1 MSTTIRVSEQTRDR
15 LAKLA
20 GATGRPMTQ
29 LLDEAADALERRV
42 FFDQFAL
49 RYSELREDPAAWAG
63 IEDERGLESS
73 AVHDHS
79 R

>member
-1 MSTTIRVSEQTRDR
+1 
-15 LAKLA
+15 
-20 GATGRPMTQ
+20 MTQ

-49 RYSELREDPAAWAG
+49 RYSMLREDPAAWAE
-63 IEDERGLESS
+63 IEDERGVESS

>member
-1 MSTTIRVSEQTRDR
+1 
-15 LAKLA
+15 
-20 GATGRPMTQ
+20 MTQ

-49 RYSELREDPAAWAG
+49 RYSELREDSEAWAE
-63 IEDERGLESS
+63 IEDERTVESS
-73 AVHDHS
+73 AVHDQS